1 MILARAASDLEPFV
15 GQAAFLPWL
24 RAIKETAGLG
34 DIQRQRE
41 GSEAGQGR
49 GAVEGTGKGK
59 SEKEEEAS
67 ADGEKMGK
75 QGNKPHP
82 VKQACT
88 IISYYTIIGAWK

>member
-1 MILARAASDLEPFV
+1 MILARAASDLEPFKV

-59 SEKEEEAS
+59 SEMEEEAS
-67 ADGEKMGK
+67 ADGEKMDK
-75 QGNKPHP
+75 VTSRTQ
-82 VKQACT
+82 
-88 IISYYTIIGAWK
+88 